1 MNSTQD
7 KKPIKLTTYR
17 YPAEKTKGV
26 VIFFHTMV
34 LYTGISSNVAKN
46 LASNGFT
53 FVGYDQRGHGRSE
66 GEKGYLDDHK
76 IILQDAVTFIQNI
89 FKMYPNTPV
98 FLMGHSF
105 GGLLSILLLR

>member
-7 KKPIKLTTYR
+7 GKAIKLTTYR

-26 VIFFHTMV
+26 VISFHTMV
-34 LYTGISSNVAKN
+34 LYTGISSNVAKT

-53 FVGYDQRGHGRSE
+53 FVGYEQRGHGRSE

-76 IILQDAVTFIQNI
+76 LILQDAVTFISSI
-89 FKMYPNTPV
+89 FK
-98 FLMGHSF
+98 
-105 GGLLSILLLR
+105 I

>member
-1 MNSTQD
+1 LNSTQD
-7 KKPIKLTTYR
+7 GKAIKLTTYR

-26 VIFFHTMV
+26 VISFHTMV
-34 LYTGISSNVAKN
+34 LYTGISSNVAKT

-76 IILQDAVTFIQNI
+76 LILQDAVTFISSI
-89 FKMYPNTPV
+89 FKIYPNTPV